1 MSNPPGILTF
11 FTVLGWVVSI
21 ALLIL
26 WAIGNA
32 AFFWPLII
40 SAIITTILTLIVGG
54 PSAFDLLD
62 F

>member
-1 MSNPPGILTF
+1 MSNTPGILIF
-11 FTVLGWVVSI
+11 FTILGWVVTI
-21 ALLIL
+21 TLLVF

-32 AFFWPLII
+32 ALFWPLII
-40 SAIITTILTLIVGG
+40 SASITGILTLIVGG

>member
-11 FTVLGWVVSI
+11 FTVLGWAVTIV
-21 ALLIL
+21 LLIF

-32 AFFWPLII
+32 ALFWPLII
-40 SAIITTILTLIVGG
+40 SAIITAVLTLIVGG